1 MIYQPVCAI
10 ISISISPWKSEK
22 NKTARLRTMPESSP
36 EHPIMR
42 PIEHYVANAT
52 GELSEQQD
60 SIEKALSRAIPVVVQ
75 ELGAEGIDIFFL
87 SEPKRVVRGQG
98 VGGSTY
104 HPNRAYIYID
114 PEHAGITE
122 ETLFATLLHEI
133 HHCMRWRDPG
143 LSKSLGEE
151 MIFEGLACLYEEE
164 HIGRAPIYA
173 TVALSDEHVAKA
185 MRKLNSEEYDRY
197 EWFFGSGSLE
207 HWFGYTLGYRL
218 CKDYSERTGRSA
230 AHLVNTPA
238 SDILGK

>member
-1 MIYQPVCAI
+1 
-10 ISISISPWKSEK
+10 
-22 NKTARLRTMPESSP
+22 MPESSP

-42 PIEHYVANAT
+42 PIEHYVANAA

-60 SIEKALSRAIPVVVQ
+60 LIEKALSRTIPVVVQ

-133 HHCMRWRDPG
+133 HHCMRWRNPG

-151 MIFEGLACLYEEE
+151 MVFEGLACLYEEE

-173 TVALSDEHVAKA
+173 TVALSDEARSESYAKA
-185 MRKLNSEEYDRY
+185 
-197 EWFFGSGSLE
+197 
-207 HWFGYTLGYRL
+207 
-218 CKDYSERTGRSA
+218 
-230 AHLVNTPA
+230 
-238 SDILGK
+238 